1 MPMSD
6 AKMFLKD
13 LTVSEMLRDSLYEA
27 ASRNEI
33 SDLLRTIPY
42 EFTNDELDNAY
53 RNLLINCRSE
63 EQAETLKEIR
73 LWWDFLVQNAPEEDL
88 VF

>member
-1 MPMSD
+1 MSD

-13 LTVSEMLRDSLYEA
+13 LTVSEMLRDSLFEA

-33 SDLLRTIPY
+33 SDLLKTIPY
-42 EFTNDELDNAY
+42 EFTNEELDNAY
-53 RNLLINCRSE
+53 FNLLLNCRSE

-73 LWWDFLVQNAPEEDL
+73 QCWDFLTQNTTEEDL